1 MSLHVSDL
9 TFRYGRRR
17 VLDHV
22 TFGVE
27 AGEFCALLGPNG
39 SGKSTLVKA
48 VAGVHRPASG
58 TVTVDGIDTATL
70 GRREHA
76 RVVGYVPQHGDAP
89 FDLTVREAVV
99 LGRTPH
105 FGLAPGA
112 KDWQMVEDAIERM
125 GLVDLAERNMSEL
138 SGGQAQRALIA
149 RALAQDTQ
157 VLLLDEPTSALDLRY
172 QIETL
177 QLVRQITREQGISAL
192 IAIHD
197 LNHAARYCDQVVVLH
212 GGRIL
217 TDGTP
222 EAALDAQT
230 LRDVYEVDVEVHL
243 REGVVEVR
251 PRTDA
256 DGFTLTGSDLATF
269 ADAHV
274 AFDPAAERVE
284 PEPAAARR

>member
-1 MSLHVSDL
+1 MSLSVTDL
-9 TFRYGRRR
+9 TFRYGKRQI
-17 VLDHV
+17 LDDV
-22 TFGVE
+22 TFEVASG
-27 AGEFCALLGPNG
+27 AFCALLGPNG

-58 TVTVDGIDTATL
+58 TILVDGTDTAGL
-70 GRREHA
+70 GRRA
-76 RVVGYVPQHGDAP
+76 LAKVVGYVPQHGDAP

-105 FGLAPGA
+105 FGLAPTSR
-112 KDWQMVEDAIERM
+112 DWSIVDSAIDRM
-125 GLVDLAERNMSEL
+125 GLGDLADRNMSEL

-149 RALAQDTQ
+149 RALAQETR

-177 QLVRQITREQGISAL
+177 QLVRRITREEGISAL

-212 GGRIL
+212 GGHIL

-222 EAALDAQT
+222 QEALDAEV
-230 LRDVYEVDVEVHL
+230 LRQVYEVDVEVHL
-243 REGVVEVR
+243 REGYVEVR
-251 PRTDA
+251 PRTDEH
-256 DGFTLTGSDLATF
+256 GFTLTGKQLPPLSEG
-269 ADAHV
+269 HV
-274 AFDPAAERVE
+274 AFDAAQE
-284 PEPAAARR
+284 PVGARR

>member
-1 MSLHVSDL
+1 MSLHVDNL
-9 TFRYGRRR
+9 HFRYGRRT
-17 VLDHV
+17 VLD
-22 TFGVE
+22 GVSFE
-27 AGEFCALLGPNG
+27 VASGAFAALLGPNG

-48 VAGVHRPASG
+48 IAGVHRAASG
-58 TVTVDGIDTATL
+58 TVRVEGTDTSTL

-112 KDWQMVEDAIERM
+112 KDWRAVEDAITRM
-125 GLVDLAERNMSEL
+125 GLEDLADRSMSEL

-149 RALAQDTQ
+149 RALAQDTR

-177 QLVRQITREQGISAL
+177 QLVRQITREQGISAV

-217 TDGTP
+217 ADGTP
-222 EAALDAQT
+222 HEALQAET
-230 LRDVYEVDVEVHL
+230 LRSVYEVDVEVHL

-251 PRTDA
+251 PRIDA
-256 DGFTLTGSDLATF
+256 DGRTLTGLELGSL
-269 ADAHV
+269 ADAHPS
-274 AFDPAAERVE
+274 FDAADE
-284 PEPAAARR
+284 PLVRR